1 MSFELVS
8 PGWLAALCLLPLLV
22 HYFRHSLV
30 DLPLWQRRMSLGV
43 RSIVVALLSL
53 ALAGLTLLSST
64 NDVFVV
70 FAVDGSLSI
79 AHEARDVAKRFIDD
93 ATRGRGTDRFA
104 ILPFAAE
111 PQSFA
116 KTLEREVEG
125 SVDQNAEH
133 GRWLRGTDL
142 QAALEIAVAGIPPH
156 DVPRV
161 VLLTDGNET
170 RGDALRVVSE
180 GRLRVD
186 TVPLAVRSEPEI
198 QVAEVSVPAQVAQ
211 GEPFFVEVVVNSNH
225 DDDVQIDVFKAEHR
239 VVSSRRSLTK
249 GENRFKFTEEVA
261 RPTEFSARIGRPLD
275 GAGQPVEGAFQDT
288 LLDNNTA
295 SGLVFTAG
303 KPRVLLID
311 SQPEQSQGLE
321 WALKEEG
328 LLVETRPAVGVPTEL
343 SELQNF
349 EVLVF
354 SNIAATDLSQRQME
368 VIRTY
373 VSELGGG
380 FVMLGGDQ
388 SFGLGGYFK
397 TVLEEVLPVRS
408 DFEKEKEKPS
418 LAMVIAIDKSGS
430 MGGQKIALAKDAAKA
445 AVEVLTER
453 DQIGVIGFDAQSH
466 WVSEVRPLA
475 QKGLILDRISTLEA
489 GGGTSLLPALEN
501 AFNALQAT
509 NARLKHVIVLT
520 DGFSAPGDFDNLT
533 RSMTAARITVS
544 TVGIGEPDSNLLQRI
559 AELGNGRYYFTNDP
573 TSVPQ
578 IFTKET
584 MQASKSALN
593 EEPFLPQVI
602 RATSVLNDL
611 RLDEAPL
618 LLGYVVTRP
627 KATSEVIL
635 ATEKGDPLLSW
646 WRYGLGMSI
655 AFTSDAKN
663 RWAAEW
669 QQWPGFSK
677 FWSQVMRHAMR
688 KSESK
693 GFVVNVL
700 RRGES
705 TTIQVDAVDA
715 AGQLLNGAETSLKL
729 IAPNLSE
736 QKLSLPQVAPGRYE
750 ATVDLREPGAWHL
763 LLSQSKNRIALH
775 QQSRGVMVGYPD
787 ELRLRPVNDELL
799 KSIARVS
806 GGKFKPTPSEVF
818 ESDARTAADV
828 TPLWPLLLKIALL
841 LFVLDVALRRL
852 DFETLWARAK
862 ALLR

>member
-1 MSFELVS
+1 MSLELAS
-8 PGWLAALCLLPLLV
+8 PGWLATLCLLPLLV
-22 HYFRHSLV
+22 YYFRRSLV
-30 DLPLWQRRMSLGV
+30 DLPLWQRRISLGA
-43 RSIVVALLSL
+43 RSTVVALLSL
-53 ALAGLTLLSST
+53 ALAGLTLLSPT

-70 FAVDGSLSI
+70 FAVDESLSV
-79 AHEARDVAKRFIDD
+79 AHGARDVAQRFIDD
-93 ATRGRGTDRFA
+93 ATHGRATNGFA
-104 ILPFAAE
+104 VVPFAAE
-111 PQSFA
+111 PQSFT
-116 KTLEREVEG
+116 KTLSER
-125 SVDQNAEH
+125 STDSSDNNSAAA
-133 GRWLRGTDL
+133 RWLRGSNL
-142 QAALEIAVAGIPPH
+142 QAALEAATAAIPPH
-156 DVPRV
+156 FVPRV

-170 RGDALRVVSE
+170 QGDVLRAAND
-180 GRLRVD
+180 GRVRVD
-186 TVPLAVRSEPEI
+186 TVPLPVRSESEI
-198 QVAEVSVPAQVAQ
+198 QVAEVNVPAQVAQ
-211 GEPFFVEVVVNSNH
+211 GEPFFVEVIVNSNH
-225 DDDVQIDVFKAEHR
+225 DDDVQIEVFKAEHR

-249 GENRFKFTEEVA
+249 GENRFKFTEQID
-261 RPTEFSARIGRPLD
+261 RPTEFSARISQPLD
-275 GAGQPVEGAFQDT
+275 GAGQPIEGAFKDT
-288 LLDNNTA
+288 LLDNNA
-295 SGLVFTAG
+295 AAGLVFTAG

-311 SQPEQSQGLE
+311 SHVEQAQGLE

-328 LLVETRPAVGVPTEL
+328 LFVETRPVAGVPEEL

-349 EVLVF
+349 DVLVF
-354 SNIAATDLSQRQME
+354 SNIAATDLAQRKME

-466 WVSEVRPLA
+466 WVSEVRPLT
-475 QKGLILDRISTLEA
+475 QKGLILDRISTIEA
-489 GGGTSLLPALEN
+489 GGGTSLLPAMEN

-509 NARLKHVIVLT
+509 SARLKHVIVLT

-584 MQASKSALN
+584 MQASQSALN
-593 EEPFLPQVI
+593 EDPFLPQVI
-602 RATSVLNDL
+602 RATAVLNDL

-646 WRYGLGMSI
+646 WRYGLGMSV
-655 AFTSDAKN
+655 AFTSDAKS

-669 QQWPGFSK
+669 QQWSGFSK

-688 KSESK
+688 KSDSK

-705 TTIQVDAVDA
+705 ATIQIDSVDAS
-715 AGQLLNGAETSLKL
+715 GQLLNGAETSLKL
-729 IAPNLSE
+729 IAPDLSE
-736 QKLSLPQVAPGRYE
+736 LKLSVPQVAPGRYE
-750 ATVDLREPGAWHL
+750 TTVEMREPGAWHL
-763 LLSQSKNRIALH
+763 LLSQSKNRVPLY

-787 ELRLRPVNDELL
+787 ELRLQPVNERLL

-806 GGKFKPTPSEVF
+806 GGKFEPTPSEVF
-818 ESDARTAADV
+818 ENDSRTAANV

-841 LFVLDVALRRL
+841 LFVVDVALRRL
-852 DFETLWARAK
+852 DFETLWARARL
-862 ALLR
+862 ARR

>member
-8 PGWLAALCLLPLLV
+8 PGWLATLCLLPLLI
-22 HYFRHSLV
+22 YYYRRSLV
-30 DLPLWQRRMSLGV
+30 DLPVWQRRASLGV
-43 RSIVVALLSL
+43 RSMIVLLLALS
-53 ALAGLTLLSST
+53 LAGLTLLSPT
-64 NDVFVV
+64 KEVFVV
-70 FAVDGSLSI
+70 FAVDESLSI
-79 AHEARDVAKRFIDD
+79 ADEARTVARQFIKD
-93 ATRGRGTDRFA
+93 ATEQRDEQRYA
-104 ILPFAAE
+104 VLPFAASA
-111 PQSFA
+111 QSFVKSLPDRA
-116 KTLEREVEG
+116 
-125 SVDQNAEH
+125 AEPSADEKSAA
-133 GRWLRGTDL
+133 LRRATNL
-142 QAALEIAVAGIPPH
+142 QAAIETAAAGIPAH
-156 DVPRV
+156 FVPRV

-170 RGDALRVVSE
+170 TGDALRTASQSKI
-180 GRLRVD
+180 RID
-186 TVPLAVRSEPEI
+186 AVPLPVRSEPEV

-225 DDDVQIDVFKAEHR
+225 DDEVLIDVFKAEHR
-239 VVSSRRSLTK
+239 VVSARRAIVK
-249 GENRFKFTEEVA
+249 GENRFKFTEQID
-261 RPTEFSARIGRPLD
+261 RPTEFTARVSRPLD
-275 GAGQPVEGAFQDT
+275 GAGQPLEETFKDR
-288 LLDNNTA
+288 LLDNNSA

-303 KPRVLLID
+303 KPRILLID
-311 SQPEQSQGLE
+311 SQPEQTQGLE

-328 LLVETRPAVGVPTEL
+328 LLVEIRPPAGIPEEL
-343 SELQNF
+343 SELQHF
-349 EVLVF
+349 DVLVF
-354 SNIAATDLSQRQME
+354 SNVPATEMTQRKME

-418 LAMVIAIDKSGS
+418 LAMVLAIDKSGS

-445 AVEVLTER
+445 AVEVLTDR
-453 DQIGVIGFDAQSH
+453 DQIGVIGVDAQPH
-466 WVSEVRPLA
+466 WVSELRPLT

-489 GGGTSLLPALEN
+489 GGGTSLLPAMEN

-509 NARLKHVIVLT
+509 NARLKHVIILT

-578 IFTKET
+578 ILTKET

-593 EEPFLPQVI
+593 EEPFLPQVV
-602 RATSVLNDL
+602 RATSVLSDL
-611 RLDEAPL
+611 RFDDAPL

-646 WRYGLGMSI
+646 WRYGLGMSV
-655 AFTSDAKN
+655 AFTSDAKS

-677 FWSQVMRHAMR
+677 FWSQVLRHAMR
-688 KSESK
+688 KSDSK
-693 GFVVNVL
+693 GLTVNVL
-700 RRGES
+700 RRSDEA
-705 TTIQVDAVDA
+705 TIQLDAVDA
-715 AGQLLNGAETSLKL
+715 SGQFLNAAETTLKL
-729 IAPNLSE
+729 IAPNLTE
-736 QKLSLPQVAPGRYE
+736 QKLRVPQVAPGRY
-750 ATVDLREPGAWHL
+750 ATTIPLREAGAWHL
-763 LLSQSKNRIALH
+763 LLSQSKDRVPLH

-787 ELRLRPVNDELL
+787 ELRLRPVNVELL
-799 KSIARVS
+799 QVLAKTT
-806 GGKFKPTPSEVF
+806 GGKFEPNPAEVF
-818 ESDARTAADV
+818 ENETQTVDNV
-828 TPLWPLLLKIALL
+828 TPLWPTLLKISLL

-852 DFETLWARAK
+852 DLGAGIRS
-862 ALLR
+862 RSR

>member
-1 MSFELVS
+1 MSFEFVS
-8 PGWLAALCLLPLLV
+8 PVWLATLCLLPVLV
-22 HYFRHSLV
+22 HYYRRSLV
-30 DLPLWQRRMSLGV
+30 DSSLWQRRVSLGV
-43 RSIVVALLSL
+43 RSAIALLLSF
-53 ALAGLTLLSST
+53 ALAGLTLLSPT
-64 NDVFVV
+64 KKVFVV
-70 FAVDGSLSI
+70 FAVDESLS
-79 AHEARDVAKRFIDD
+79 VAQESRAVAQKFVEES
-93 ATRGRGTDRFA
+93 TRGQSA
-104 ILPFAAE
+104 EHYSILPFASQ
-111 PQSFA
+111 PQSFT
-116 KTLEREVEG
+116 KTLPSDDRISNQPGPNQE
-125 SVDQNAEH
+125 AEAI
-133 GRWLRGTDL
+133 RRRATNL
-142 QAALEIAVAGIPPH
+142 QAALETAVAGIPAH
-156 DVPRV
+156 YVPRI
-161 VLLTDGNET
+161 VLMSDGNET
-170 RGDALRVVSE
+170 LGNGLQAAAQARV
-180 GRLRVD
+180 RID
-186 TVPLAVRSEPEI
+186 TLPLPVRSDPEL

-225 DDDVQIDVFKAEHR
+225 DDEAVIEVFKAEHR
-239 VVSSRRSLTK
+239 VVSSRRPLTK
-249 GENRFKFTEEVA
+249 GENRFKFTEQVD
-261 RPTEFSARIGRPLD
+261 RPTEFSARIRRPVD
-275 GAGQPVEGAFQDT
+275 GAGQPVENTFKDT
-288 LLDNNTA
+288 LLDNNAA

-311 SQPEQSQGLE
+311 PQPEQSQGLE

-328 LLVETRPAVGVPTEL
+328 LIVEVRPAAGIPEEL
-343 SELQNF
+343 AELQNF
-349 EVLVF
+349 DVLAF
-354 SNIAATDLSQRQME
+354 SNVAATELSQRKIE
-368 VIRTY
+368 IIRTY

-397 TVLEEVLPVRS
+397 TALEEVLPVRP
-408 DFEKEKEKPS
+408 DLEKDKEKPS
-418 LAMVIAIDKSGS
+418 LAMIVAIDKSGS
-430 MGGQKIALAKDAAKA
+430 MGGQKMALAKDAAKA

-453 DQIGVIGFDAQSH
+453 DQIGIIGFDAQPH
-466 WVSEVRPLA
+466 WVSEVRPLT

-489 GGGTSLLPALEN
+489 GGGTSLLPAMEN

-509 NARLKHVIVLT
+509 NARLKHIIILT

-584 MQASKSALN
+584 MQASKSAIN
-593 EEPFLPQVI
+593 EEPFLPQVV
-602 RATSVLNDL
+602 RASAVLSDL

-635 ATEKGDPLLSW
+635 ATENGDPLLSW
-646 WRYGLGMSI
+646 WRYGLGMSV
-655 AFTSDAKN
+655 AFTSDAKA

-693 GFVVNVL
+693 GFMVNVV
-700 RRGES
+700 RQGDAATVE
-705 TTIQVDAVDA
+705 VDAFDDS
-715 AGQLLNGAETSLKL
+715 GQLLNGADTNLKL
-729 IAPNLSE
+729 LAPNLSE
-736 QKLSLPQVAPGRYE
+736 RQVQLPQVAPGRYS
-750 ATVDLREPGAWHL
+750 AKLDLRDPGAWHML
-763 LLSQSKNRIALH
+763 IGQSKDRIPLH

-787 ELRLRPVNDELL
+787 ELRLRPINEELL
-799 KSIARVS
+799 KAIAQIS
-806 GGKFKPTPSEVF
+806 GGTFQPAPADVF
-818 ESDARTAADV
+818 RNESQTASNV

-852 DFETLWARAK
+852 DFGWLYPVR
-862 ALLR
+862 R